1 MNAVPDQQLISAY
14 REGDEA
20 AASQLFE
27 RYYVRLLDLI
37 RGQLGWKLR
46 EVEGSTDVAQSV
58 LRSFFC
64 QIRQDKVEVTPDNS
78 LWPLLATIALNKVR
92 NRGKFW
98 KRERRDPSRQVQLGA
113 GPDPL
118 ETGPA
123 PDDVAAVKEL
133 VDRLLEPFSERR
145 RQIIKL
151 ILEGHGVGEI
161 AKLIGT
167 TERTVYSTRLA
178 AGKILEQVLKRSVD
192 IVPAAG

>member
-1 MNAVPDQQLISAY
+1 MNPVPDQQLIAAY
-14 REGDEA
+14 QRGDEA
-20 AASQLFE
+20 AASELFE
-27 RYYVRLLDLI
+27 RYYIRLLDLI

-98 KRERRDPSRQVQLGA
+98 RRERRDPSRQTPLGA

-118 ETGPA
+118 ESGPSPEDLA
-123 PDDVAAVKEL
+123 TVKEL
-133 VDRLLEPFSERR
+133 VDQLLEPFSERR

-151 ILEGHGVGEI
+151 ILEGHGVSEI
-161 AKLIGT
+161 AREVGT

-178 AGKILEQVLKRSVD
+178 AGKILEQVLKSSSA
-192 IVPAAG
+192 VPAAG